1 MKLKRRISCGISEL
15 QSRISLSADFNTGF
29 RVLLYHSVGTHTD
42 GKTSGVQFV
51 NPDLFNRHMSI
62 LKETKGISMVGFLE
76 SNGYGDTLEVAVTF
90 DDGFKDNLSVAAP
103 ILTKLEIPFTVFV
116 SAKHLK
122 YDMPD
127 YLNEA
132 ELKELAALPGA
143 TIGAHGANHLPLA
156 PLDQSEIW
164 HEVHDSKIYLEDLL
178 GKPVLTMSYPF
189 GSLNHVVRDAVE
201 KAGYTRAACR
211 HWGINDAYND
221 RLLLYRTPI
230 HAEDAERIFIQKLKG
245 FWDWHGRFQRDQKI
259 YE

>member
-1 MKLKRRISCGISEL
+1 MNLKRGISCGISEML
-15 QSRISLSADFNTGF
+15 SRISLSANFRTGF
-29 RVLLYHSVGTHTD
+29 RVLLYHSVGTRTD
-42 GKTSGVQFV
+42 LKTSGVYYV
-51 NPDLFNRHMSI
+51 TPDLFQRHMSI
-62 LKETKGISMVGFLE
+62 LKELKGISVVGFE
-76 SNGYGDTLEVAVTF
+76 EGNGYGDTLEVAVTF
-90 DDGFKDNLSVAAP
+90 DDGFKDNLSEAVP
-103 ILTKLEIPFTVFV
+103 ILTELEIPFTVFV
-116 SAKHLK
+116 SRKHIK
-122 YDMPD
+122 YDASE

-132 ELKELAALPGA
+132 ELKELAAWPGA

-164 HEVHDSKIYLEDLL
+164 HEVHDSKNYLEDLL

-189 GSLNHVVRDAVE
+189 GSLNHVVRDVVE
-201 KAGYTRAACR
+201 KAGYLRAACR

-230 HAEDAERIFIQKLKG
+230 HAEDTERIFIQKLKG

>member
-1 MKLKRRISCGISEL
+1 MNWKRSISRGISETL
-15 QSRISLSADFNTGF
+15 SRVSLSGDFRAGF
-29 RVLLYHSVGTHTD
+29 RVLLYHSVGTRTD
-42 GKTSGVQFV
+42 VTPSGVYYV
-51 NPDLFNRHMSI
+51 TPDLFNRHMSI
-62 LKETKGISMVGFLE
+62 LKELKGISVVGFE
-76 SNGYGDTLEVAVTF
+76 DGNGYGDKLEVAVTF
-90 DDGFKDNLSVAAP
+90 DDGFKDNLSEAAP

-116 SAKHLK
+116 SGKHIK
-122 YDMPD
+122 HDAPE

-143 TIGAHGANHLPLA
+143 AIGAHGANHLPLA

-164 HEVHDSKIYLEDLL
+164 HEVYDSKNYLEDLL
-178 GKPVLTMSYPF
+178 GNPVLTMSYPF
-189 GSLNHVVRDAVE
+189 GSLNHVVRDTVE
-201 KAGYTRAACR
+201 KAGYDRAACR